1 MEQSWKFQVVHGPQ
15 VCLLSNMLT
24 WNKNIMCLMCFFFHA
39 SYKIQ
44 HILIWICAKILCSF
58 PFYRKLCMIC
68 FFRWSIHRKLRGGSN
83 QKSKSSS
90 NADLAISHLPIN
102 HLPIVEIPWTIDLI
116 APYTFRYINFYLLT
130 FA

>member
-1 MEQSWKFQVVHGPQ
+1 MTLLILLSHFQVPRPID
-15 VCLLSNMLT
+15 LSIHHPHCRIEAANGGL
-24 WNKNIMCLMCFFFHA
+24 NYL
-39 SYKIQ
+39 Q
-44 HILIWICAKILCSF
+44 E
-58 PFYRKLCMIC
+58 
-68 FFRWSIHRKLRGGSN
+68 IHRKLRGGSN

-102 HLPIVEIPWTIDLI
+102 HLPILEIPWTIDLI